1 MYVFKYAKVD
11 CEQKLQNNWEETE
24 FYYWHKVCKKTKL
37 LSGYFMKEANPCK
50 GLQD

>member
-37 LSGYFMKEANPCK
+37 LSGYFMKEANQCK